1 MQTLPAPDVRS
12 APALELL
19 EGLPS
24 PTPDAVLTA
33 RLAAGHSQA
42 QAAAVVGLGKAMRWC
57 EYERG
62 QRAPDP
68 ARWALYL
75 LATDQHPH
83 MRAPRRR
90 GKAELEADP
99 AAVEKS
105 A

>member
-1 MQTLPAPDVRS
+1 MPTPAD

-19 EGLPS
+19 DGLPDPS
-24 PTPDAVLTA
+24 PQAVLSA

-42 QAAAVVGLGKAMRWC
+42 HAAALVGLGGAKRWC

-75 LATDQHPH
+75 LATDQHPA

-90 GKAELEADP
+90 GKAALVADP

-105 A
+105 RDC